1 MYRDPEFPQEYVTHD
16 TSDKKELQVPTNYEV
31 MRRNYQGI
39 QRSNPSYLAMSVK
52 SYTTSHKSIQYE
64 VNNRQRTTTEET
76 DLPLFSYEIDNT
88 SLRYETDESNPNSPI
103 ERDPKNS
110 PSALFKFLS
119 DDKRM
124 ITV

>member
-1 MYRDPEFPQEYVTHD
+1 MYRDPEFPQDYVTHD
-16 TSDKKELQVPTNYEV
+16 TSDKTELQVPTNYEV
-31 MRRNYQGI
+31 MRRNYQHI

-52 SYTTSHKSIQYE
+52 SYTPSHKSIQYE

-88 SLRYETDESNPNSPI
+88 SLRYETDESNQNSPI
-103 ERDPKNS
+103 DGDAKNGA
-110 PSALFKFLS
+110 PALFKFLS
-119 DDKRM
+119 DDRRI

>member
-1 MYRDPEFPQEYVTHD
+1 MYRDPEFPQDYVTHD
-16 TSDKKELQVPTNYEV
+16 TGDNTTLQVPTNYEI
-31 MRRNYQGI
+31 MRRNYQLI

-52 SYTTSHKSIQYE
+52 SRTSSHKSIQYE

-88 SLRYETDESNPNSPI
+88 SLRYETDESNQNSPVD
-103 ERDPKNS
+103 RDPKTGAS
-110 PSALFKFLS
+110 ELFKFLS
-119 DDKRM
+119 DDKKI